1 MRAWMGSFAARLAL
15 IAAAGLALRV
25 VYVLVLAH
33 EVGGAGDYAWYH
45 ATANLIADGKFFVE
59 PFRLA
64 AEGIETPSASHP
76 PLWPLVLSPVSALG
90 GTGEVAH
97 KLVGCGVG
105 ALVIA
110 AVGMLARRIGG
121 ERLGLTAAA
130 LAATYPVL
138 ISADGALMS
147 EALYG
152 LLVALALIAAH
163 ALYERASLAHAVL
176 LGALIGLAALTR
188 SEALLLLGLLAAPL
202 AFRGRPTW
210 RARAGLLGAA
220 MIATL
225 LVLAPWSARNWA
237 AFDRPVLISTNDG
250 TLLAGANCPDTYDG
264 ALRGSWSFD
273 CISTAAPTD
282 DEAQRSLRWRREGL
296 EYARDNAG
304 RLPLVLAVRALR
316 TWELYQ
322 PLEQIQFAEGRHRT
336 VVRVGV
342 AWYFALLPLAAF
354 GLLALRGRAPLW
366 LLLAPVALVVIT
378 SLLGYG
384 IPRLRHAAEIP
395 LLVFAA
401 AGLLALHER
410 VRSRSPAASSRPA
423 SASAGSVT
431 AGSSQSQS
439 RPA

>member
-1 MRAWMGSFAARLAL
+1 MGSFRVRLAL

-25 VYVLVLAH
+25 IYVLVLARD
-33 EVGGAGDYAWYH
+33 VGGAGDYAWYH
-45 ATANLIADGKFFVE
+45 ATANLIADGKFFLE

-76 PLWPLVLSPVSALG
+76 PLWPLLLSPFSAIG
-90 GTGEVAH
+90 ATGEVAH

-110 AVGMLARRIGG
+110 ATGVLGRRVGG
-121 ERLGLTAAA
+121 ERLGLVAAA

-138 ISADGALMS
+138 ITADGALMS

-152 LLVALALIAAH
+152 LLIVLTLIAAYAMH
-163 ALYERASLAHAVL
+163 DRATLGRAAL

-202 AFRGRPTW
+202 AYRAHPGW
-210 RARAGLLGAA
+210 RRRAGLMAA
-220 MIATL
+220 AALAAL
-225 LVLAPWSARNWA
+225 LVLAPWSLRNWA

-273 CISTAAPTD
+273 CISTATPSD
-282 DEAQRSLRWRREGL
+282 NEAERSVRWRREGL
-296 EYARDNAG
+296 EYARDNADS
-304 RLPLVLAVRALR
+304 LPLVLAVRALR

-342 AWYFALLPLAAF
+342 VWYFALLPLAAV
-354 GLLALRGRAPLW
+354 GLLSLRGRTPLW
-366 LLLAPVALVVIT
+366 LLLAPVTLVIIT

-384 IPRLRHAAEIP
+384 IPRLRHAAEFP
-395 LLVFAA
+395 LVVLAA
-401 AGLLALHER
+401 AGLLALLQR
-410 VRSRSPAASSRPA
+410 LRSPSANSTPA
-423 SASAGSVT
+423 SASAGSAT
-431 AGSSQSQS
+431 AGISQSQS